1 MQFNGGS
8 TGVRS
13 GRPRRTPRRVTTIGL
28 AGLLAASGAL
38 AVTAAP
44 ASAGVTRY
52 VLPTSVS
59 YTDARQPTLAFPTTA
74 ADVPVG
80 TWQADGVKHTSRA
93 YFTFDLTPYR
103 GKEIIFAQVVTGES
117 SVADCT
123 KPRELELWRTDTPAA
138 PPTWNTAPAVREKVG
153 DVGPTAPCPAG
164 YLELGVTEVFRQAVA
179 DGRDSLTLMARIAG
193 DNEGNKHFGRR
204 MEKPGVSLEANAA
217 PDVPGK
223 LTVAGRACADGL
235 LVGTTTPVLTAEVTD
250 PDKLESS
257 AGDRVQATFAWW
269 PVDRPAER
277 TEWTSSA
284 WYAPATI
291 QYTVPGGLLVDG
303 GTYAFAVRAAD
314 ERAASAWS
322 PECRFTVD
330 TTRPPAPTV
339 VSTDY
344 PSDRSFPGHGGPGIA
359 GDFTFTSAAD
369 DVVGF
374 WYGRSGLTTYAAAGP
389 GGTATVSYAPDEYGP
404 DWLNVQAVDRTGNRS
419 AQTRYEFWVR
429 NTAPTVTDGNPDG
442 WLGQPREFTFAP
454 NMTDVVEYVW
464 SLNDGTERT
473 VAADAAGATTVTVT
487 PTVVDNTLHVRSR
500 THDGVLSGDAGYT
513 FSVRTA
519 PFVTS
524 GDWPFDGTPGA
535 PAGTEGSFTFAPAMA
550 DVTEYVYAF
559 DRGDERTVRAG
570 ADGRA
575 TVSYT
580 PADAGYHTIE
590 VFSRTSAG
598 VESEPIG
605 LAFYP
610 ASVAPTVASGAYPRN
625 TTGGGPGVPG
635 TFTFAPHASVTGV
648 TSYVY
653 QFRGEPE
660 RTVAANADGTAS
672 VEWTPSA
679 YDNEYGGWVELRV
692 RARTAAGVTTDAQ
705 YYSFRVDPQSPLV
718 TSEVFGWQ
726 GGAVVGQT
734 GEFVFTAQLPGTT
747 EFVYSFDDGAEVTVA
762 AGAAGTARVSWAAD
776 SPYGHSLTV
785 RSRTAAGTLSGPAY
799 YSIFIDPS

>member
-1 MQFNGGS
+1 MQFNRGF
-8 TGVRS
+8 TGVPS
-13 GRPRRTPRRVTTIGL
+13 GRLRHAPRRFLTAGL
-28 AGLLAASGAL
+28 AGLLAGASAL
-38 AVTAAP
+38 AVTTGPAA
-44 ASAGVTRY
+44 AGVTQY

-103 GKEIIFAQVVTGES
+103 GKEVITAQVVTGES
-117 SVADCT
+117 AVTDCDR
-123 KPRELELWRTDTPAA
+123 PRKLELWRTDTPAA
-138 PPTWNTAPAVREKVG
+138 APTWNTAPAVREKVG
-153 DVGPTAPCPAG
+153 DVGPTAPCPAS
-164 YLELGVTEVFRQAVA
+164 YLEMGATEVFRQAVA

-193 DNEGNKHFGRR
+193 DHEENKHFGRR
-204 MEKPGVSLEANAA
+204 VKKPGASLLANGA
-217 PDVPGK
+217 PDVPSK
-223 LTVAGRACADGL
+223 LIVAGRACTDGL
-235 LVGTTTPVLTAEVTD
+235 LIGTTTPILTAEVTD
-250 PDKLESS
+250 PDKLEPY
-257 AGDRVQATFAWW
+257 AGDQVRATFAWW

-277 TEWTSSA
+277 TEWTSSG
-284 WYAPATI
+284 WYAPALI
-291 QYTVPGGLLVDG
+291 QYTVPSGLLVDG
-303 GTYAFAVRAAD
+303 GTYAFVVRAAD
-314 ERAASAWS
+314 EHAASGWS

-330 TTRPPAPTV
+330 TVRPPAPTV

-344 PSDRSFPGHGGPGIA
+344 PADSGFPGHGGPGIA
-359 GDFTFTSAAD
+359 GDFTFSSAAD
-369 DVVGF
+369 DIAGF

-389 GGTATVSYAPDEYGP
+389 GGTATVSYTPDRYGP
-404 DWLNVQAVDRTGNRS
+404 SWLNVQAVDRTGNRS
-419 AQTRYEFWVR
+419 TQTRYEFTVR
-429 NTAPTVTDGNPDG
+429 NTAPTVTDGDPDA

-464 SLNDGTERT
+464 SLNNGTQQT
-473 VAADAAGATTVTVT
+473 VAADAAGTATVTVT
-487 PTVVDNTLHVRSR
+487 PTLVHNTVHVRSR
-500 THDGVLSGDAGYT
+500 TRDGVLSGDAGYT

-524 GDWPFDGTPGA
+524 EQWTFDGMPGA
-535 PAGTEGSFTFAPAMA
+535 PAGTEGSFTFKPAMA

-559 DRGDERTVRAG
+559 DYGDPRTVQAD
-570 ADGRA
+570 ADGSA
-575 TVSYT
+575 TISYT
-580 PADAGYHTIE
+580 PANAGHHTIE

-598 VESEPIG
+598 VQSASVG

-610 ASVAPTVASGAYPRN
+610 ASIAPTVASEVYPRN

-635 TFTFAPHASVTGV
+635 TFTFAPHSSVTGV

-679 YDNEYGGWVELRV
+679 YDNEYGGWTELRV

-718 TSEVFGWQ
+718 TSDVFGWQ

-747 EFVYSFDDGAEVTVA
+747 EFVYSFDDGAESTVA
-762 AGAAGTARVSWAAD
+762 AGADGTARVSWAAD

-785 RSRTAAGTLSGPAY
+785 RSRTAAGVVSGPAY
-799 YSIFIDPS
+799 YNIFIDPS

>member
-13 GRPRRTPRRVTTIGL
+13 GRPRRAPRRVTTIGL

-38 AVTAAP
+38 VVTAAP

-59 YTDARQPTLAFPTTA
+59 YTDARQPTVAFPTTD

-103 GKEIIFAQVVTGES
+103 GKEVIFAQVVTGES

-164 YLELGVTEVFRQAVA
+164 YLELGVTDVFRQAVA

-193 DNEGNKHFGRR
+193 DHEGNKHFGRR
-204 MEKPGVSLEANAA
+204 MEKPGVSLQANGA

-223 LTVAGRACADGL
+223 LSVSGRACADGL

-250 PDKLESS
+250 PDKLEPY
-257 AGDRVQATFAWW
+257 AGDQVRATFAWW

-277 TEWTSSA
+277 TEWTSSV

-291 QYTVPGGLLVDG
+291 PYTLPGGLLVDG

-314 ERAASAWS
+314 EHAASGWS

-330 TTRPPAPTV
+330 TVRPPAPTV
-339 VSTDY
+339 ASADY
-344 PSDRSFPGHGGPGIA
+344 PADPGFPGHGGPGIA

-369 DVVGF
+369 DVAGF

-389 GGTATVSYAPDEYGP
+389 GGTATVSYAPERYGP
-404 DWLNVQAVDRTGNRS
+404 DWLYVQAVDRTGNPS
-419 AQTRYEFWVR
+419 PQTRYEFWVR

-442 WLGQPREFTFAP
+442 WLGQPRELTFAP

-464 SLNDGTERT
+464 SLNDGTQRT
-473 VAADAAGATTVTVT
+473 VAADAAGAATVTVT
-487 PTVVDNTLHVRSR
+487 PTVVRNTVHVRSR
-500 THDGVLSGDAGYT
+500 TRDGVLSGDAGFT

-524 GDWPFDGTPGA
+524 EDWPFDGTPGA
-535 PAGTEGSFTFAPAMA
+535 PAGTEGSFTFKPAMA

-559 DRGDERTVRAG
+559 DYGDPRTVAAG
-570 ADGRA
+570 ADGSA
-575 TVSYT
+575 TISYT
-580 PADAGYHTIE
+580 PADASHHTIE

-598 VESEPIG
+598 VESDPIG

-610 ASVAPTVASGAYPRN
+610 ASVAPTVASEAYPRN
-625 TTGGGPGVPG
+625 MTGGGPGVPG
-635 TFTFAPHASVTGV
+635 TFTFAPHPSVTGV

-653 QFRGEPE
+653 QFRDEPE

-679 YDNEYGGWVELRV
+679 YDNTYGGWVELRV

-718 TSEVFGWQ
+718 TSDVFGWQ

-785 RSRTAAGTLSGPAY
+785 RSRTAAGIVSGPTY